1 MLKSC
6 SMFPRQPLSRPKN
19 HLISCPNYP
28 AGTSRVTPVHKKRL
42 NLLHAQHFGQRR
54 KMLRSSLK
62 KINGD
67 HLLKEAGIAPDL
79 RPQDIDIEGFCKL
92 AHLYESTAKTRLN
105 SQRAMF

>member
-1 MLKSC
+1 
-6 SMFPRQPLSRPKN
+6 
-19 HLISCPNYP
+19 
-28 AGTSRVTPVHKKRL
+28 
-42 NLLHAQHFGQRR
+42 
-54 KMLRSSLK
+54 MLRSSLK

-92 AHLYESTAKTRLN
+92 AHLYESTAKRRFN